1 MIFWDDL
8 ESESKPG
15 IALKNNSIK
24 KEIISILSLSGNVT
38 IPDLSKKLVISV
50 PKITALVN
58 ELIADSIVS
67 DYGKS
72 TVASGRKPS
81 VYGLVADSGF
91 FLGVDIK
98 HSHINIGLIDL
109 CKNLASTS
117 KHIPYTLTNERHSL
131 DELCNIIKTFI
142 ANSAIPGDKIVAMGL
157 NLSGRINSTTGYSY
171 SFFHFNEDPLSVYLE
186 QATGIKTFIE
196 NDSRA
201 MAYGEYIAGAAK
213 NEKNVLF
220 LNLDYGI
227 GMGII
232 INGQLYYGKSGF
244 AGEFGHIPFF
254 DNEIICQCGKKGCL
268 ETEASGRA
276 LTHLFREKIKSGY
289 ASIITKDMAPEDIK
303 LSHIIQAV
311 KDDDVL
317 AIDLIAEIGEKLGK
331 GIATLINLYNPELI
345 VLGGALAET
354 SEYILLPIKSAIN
367 KYSLNLVNTD
377 TQIKLSQLNENA
389 GVVGACFLARDRV
402 LEAR

>member
-1 MIFWDDL
+1 MTFWDDL

-15 IALKNNSIK
+15 IAFKNTSIK
-24 KEIISILSLSGNVT
+24 KEIISILSISGNVT
-38 IPDLSKKLVISV
+38 IPDLSKKLVLSV
-50 PKITALVN
+50 PKITTLVN
-58 ELIADSIVS
+58 ELITDGIVC
-67 DYGKS
+67 DYGK
-72 TVASGRKPS
+72 TTIASGRKPS

-98 HSHINIGLIDL
+98 QNHINIGLIDL
-109 CKNLASTS
+109 CKNQTSTS
-117 KHIPYTLTNERHSL
+117 KNIPYTLSNEKQSL
-131 DELCNIIKTFI
+131 EELCNIIKTFI
-142 ANSAIPGDKIVAMGL
+142 AKTSISNDKILAMGL

-201 MAYGEYIAGAAK
+201 MAYGEYIAGAVK
-213 NEKNVLF
+213 HEKNVLF

-232 INGQLYYGKSGF
+232 INGQIYYGKSGF

-276 LTHLFREKIKSGY
+276 LTHLFREKIKNGY
-289 ASIITKDMAPEDIK
+289 ASSITKDVAIEDIK

-317 AIDLIAEIGEKLGK
+317 AIDLVAEIGEKLGK
-331 GIATLINLYNPELI
+331 GIAMLINLYNPELI

-377 TQIKLSQLNENA
+377 TQIKLSLLNENA